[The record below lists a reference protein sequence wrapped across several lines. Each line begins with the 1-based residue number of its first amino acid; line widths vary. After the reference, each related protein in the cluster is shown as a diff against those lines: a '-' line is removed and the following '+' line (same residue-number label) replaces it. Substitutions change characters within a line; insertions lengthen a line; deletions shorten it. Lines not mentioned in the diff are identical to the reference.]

1 MDIRRFEINVR
12 CASCVGKVDKVF
24 KQYPDIK
31 YSLNLLEK
39 MLSVEADENKYSD
52 QFIIDLVAKIGYVV
66 ERI

>member
-12 CASCVGKVDKVF
+12 CASCVGKIDKAF

-52 QFIIDLVAKIGYVV
+52 QFIINLVAKIGYVA